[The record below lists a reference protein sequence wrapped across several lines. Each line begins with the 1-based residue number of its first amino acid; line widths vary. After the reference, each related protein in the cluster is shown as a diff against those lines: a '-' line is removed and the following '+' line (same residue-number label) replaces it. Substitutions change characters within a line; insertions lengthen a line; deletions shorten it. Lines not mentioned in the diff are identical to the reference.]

1 MRGDKM
7 MISLREFVGK
17 NEPIY
22 YDLSQSF
29 ESYLMDCLDCDVAI
43 TELLSDW
50 ADEELSGVDLFEQ
63 ASKIY
68 SDYFNEAL
76 HMDFNYIED
85 VLAYGISHYYIDE
98 VERDIEI
105 IVENLA
111 RSMFDEYEIEEKDR
125 VEVSDYFKSDFES
138 EILDKINKDWSPANF
153 RESVVDSFLENLSSE
168 FGVKVYDTEGNVAY
182 GENENECER
191 GM

>member
-1 MRGDKM
+1 M

-50 ADEELSGVDLFEQ
+50 ADEELSGVDLFEK
-63 ASKIY
+63 ASNM
-68 SDYFNEAL
+68 SSNYFNEAL
-76 HMDFNYIED
+76 HMDFNDIDD
-85 VLAYGISHYYIDE
+85 VLAYGISNYYIDE

-138 EILDKINKDWSPANF
+138 EILGRIDKDWSPANF

-182 GENENECER
+182 GANENECER